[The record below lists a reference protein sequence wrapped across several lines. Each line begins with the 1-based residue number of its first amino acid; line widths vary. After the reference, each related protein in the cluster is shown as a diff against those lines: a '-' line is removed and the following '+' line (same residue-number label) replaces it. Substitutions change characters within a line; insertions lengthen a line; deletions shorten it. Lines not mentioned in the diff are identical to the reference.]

1 MKITTSGPVGPGA
14 LRPATLSNAQRT
26 TSARSVSGAS
36 HVTPGDAIDSVAR
49 VAVAIPPEEMT
60 ERVRETI
67 AALVSEITSLR
78 RELEQKD
85 SRIVELEKLADTD
98 PLLPVANR
106 RAFVR
111 ELERTMSYTGRYNVP
126 ASILFFDMDG
136 LKQINDTY
144 GHHVGDRA
152 LMHMVEVLKRNVRAS
167 DMVARLGGDEL
178 AVILTH
184 ADEAQARLKADSLLE
199 NLHATPLVVEG
210 AGPEKGAVQVPVR
223 ASVGVYTLQ
232 PGESPEDMLRKADAA
247 MYRQKAELRSVEQ
260 A

>member
-1 MKITTSGPVGPGA
+1 MKITTSGPVGPGG
-14 LRPATLSNAQRT
+14 LRPATLSSAQRA
-26 TSARSVSGAS
+26 TSARSATGAS
-36 HVTPGDAIDSVAR
+36 HVAPGDAIDPVAR
-49 VAVAIPPEEMT
+49 IAVTIPPEEMT
-60 ERVRETI
+60 GRVRETI
-67 AALVSEITSLR
+67 AALVSEVTNLR
-78 RELEQKD
+78 RELEQKNA
-85 SRIVELEKLADTD
+85 RILELEKLADTD

-152 LMHMVEVLKRNVRAS
+152 LMHMVEVLKSNVRAS

-184 ADEAQARLKADSLLE
+184 ADEAQARAKADNLLE
-199 NLHATPLVVEG
+199 SLRATPLELET
-210 AGPEKGAVQVPVR
+210 EKVTVR
-223 ASVGVYTLQ
+223 ASVGVYTLR
-232 PGESPEDMLRKADAA
+232 PGESPEDMLRKADEA
-247 MYRQKAELRSVEQ
+247 MYRQKASLRSVEQ